1 MSSLATNRRPVAIL
15 FLIVFIDLVGFG
27 LLIPVIPLYAKFFGA
42 NEFTGSLLIAT
53 YSLFQFLAAPVLGR
67 LSDERGRRPILTL
80 SLAGATVAWIL
91 FGFAE
96 GIAGAVGTAGGL
108 GILFLARA
116 VAGAMGGNI
125 AAANAY
131 IADITGPEERARGLG
146 ILGAAF
152 GVGFIFGPAIAA
164 VVTQPAVLATLAA
177 VSPAA
182 IPISAYS
189 VPSFIAAAL
198 SMTALLLTIVALPE
212 PPRTQAVAPQV
223 RGRVAR
229 LQEALQ
235 TPGLFALIV
244 GFFVVSFAFSA
255 FESQF
260 IFLTNDR
267 LEYGTVANGVLLTY
281 IGVLIAIV
289 QGGLIGPLTRRYGE
303 AHLAVSGVIIQLATL
318 WMVPFAVGVSVL
330 PGIGVLDSGG
340 VALAIVAT
348 PLAFGNG
355 ITNVSLNAL
364 VSRTADADEQG
375 GVFGLTQ
382 SAGSLARTVGPATAG
397 LLYVTAGYWSPFVVS
412 ALLFAPVIILLLRSA
427 ALSGEH

>member
-1 MSSLATNRRPVAIL
+1 MSSLAANRRAVAIL

-53 YSLFQFLAAPVLGR
+53 YSLLQFLAAPVLGR
-67 LSDERGRRPILTL
+67 LSDERGRRPILIL
-80 SLAGATVAWIL
+80 SLAGATVAWVL

-96 GIAGAVGTAGGL
+96 GIAGAVGTATGL
-108 GILFLARA
+108 WILFIARGI
-116 VAGAMGGNI
+116 AGAMGGNI

-131 IADITGPEERARGLG
+131 IADITGPDERAKGLG

-152 GVGFIFGPAIAA
+152 GVGFVFGPAIAA
-164 VVTQPAVLATLAA
+164 VMTQPSVLQSIALVT
-177 VSPAA
+177 PPG
-182 IPISAYS
+182 IPVTVYS
-189 VPSFIAAAL
+189 VPSFIAAGL
-198 SMTALLLTIVALPE
+198 SLTALVLAVVALPE
-212 PPRTQAVAPQV
+212 PARSDAVTPQGH
-223 RGRVAR
+223 GRVSR
-229 LQEALQ
+229 LREALQ

-244 GFFVVSFAFSA
+244 AFFVVSFAFSS

-267 LEYGTVANGVLLTY
+267 LGYGTVANGVLLTY
-281 IGVLIAIV
+281 IGVLIVIV
-289 QGGLIGPLTRRYGE
+289 QGGLIGPLTRRFGE
-303 AHLAVSGVIIQLATL
+303 ANLAVTGVLIQLATL
-318 WMVPFAVGVSVL
+318 WLVPFAVGVRSL
-330 PGIGVLDSGG
+330 PAVGILDSGG
-340 VALAIVAT
+340 VALALVAT

-364 VSRTADADEQG
+364 VSRTAGAEEQG

-382 SAGSLARTVGPATAG
+382 SAGSLARTVGPAIAG

-412 ALLFAPVIILLLRSA
+412 ALLFAPVTILLVRSA
-427 ALSGEH
+427 TLSGED

>member
-1 MSSLATNRRPVAIL
+1 MSSLAANRRPVAIL

-53 YSLFQFLAAPVLGR
+53 YSLLQFIAAPVLGR
-67 LSDERGRRPILTL
+67 LSDERGRRPILML
-80 SLAGATVAWIL
+80 SLFGATVAWVI

-96 GIAGAVGTAGGL
+96 PIAGAVGTATGL
-108 GILFLARA
+108 GVLFVARA
-116 VAGAMGGNI
+116 LAGAMGGNI

-131 IADITGPEERARGLG
+131 IADITGPEERAKGLG

-152 GVGFIFGPAIAA
+152 GVGFVFGPAIAA
-164 VVTQPAVLATLAA
+164 VVTQPAVLEALAG
-177 VSPAA
+177 VTPA
-182 IPISAYS
+182 PLPVSAYS

-198 SMTALLLTIVALPE
+198 SFIALVLTAVALPE
-212 PPRTQAVAPQV
+212 PPRSQAVTPQAQ
-223 RGRVAR
+223 GRIAR
-229 LQEALQ
+229 LREALQ
-235 TPGLFALIV
+235 TPGLFALV
-244 GFFVVSFAFSA
+244 VAFFVVSFAFSA

-260 IFLTNDR
+260 IFLTNDQ
-267 LEYGTVANGVLLTY
+267 LGYGTVANGVLLTY
-281 IGVLIAIV
+281 IGVLIVIV
-289 QGGLIGPLTRRYGE
+289 QGGLIGPLTRRFGE
-303 AHLAVSGVIIQLATL
+303 ARLAVTGVVIQLATL
-318 WMVPFAVGVSVL
+318 WMVPVAVGVSGL
-330 PGIGVLDSGG
+330 PGVGLLDSGG

-364 VSRTADADEQG
+364 VSRTAGADEQG

-397 LLYVTAGYWSPFVVS
+397 LLYVTAGYWAPFVVS
-412 ALLFAPVIILLLRSA
+412 ALLFAPVVVLLIRSA
-427 ALSGEH
+427 ALSSEH

>member
-1 MSSLATNRRPVAIL
+1 MSSLAANRRPVAIL

-53 YSLFQFLAAPVLGR
+53 YSLLQFIAAPVLGR
-67 LSDERGRRPILTL
+67 LSDERGRKPILML
-80 SLAGATVAWIL
+80 SLIGATVAWVL
-91 FGFAE
+91 FGLAE
-96 GIAGAVGTAGGL
+96 AIAGAVGTATGL
-108 GILFLARA
+108 GVLFVARG

-131 IADITGPEERARGLG
+131 IADITGPEERAKGLG

-152 GVGFIFGPAIAA
+152 GVGFVFGPAIAA
-164 VVTQPAVLATLAA
+164 IVTQPVVLQALGA
-177 VSPAA
+177 VSPAW
-182 IPISAYS
+182 IPISPYS
-189 VPSFIAAAL
+189 VPSFIAAGL
-198 SMTALLLTIVALPE
+198 SFTALVLTAIALPE
-212 PPRTQAVAPQV
+212 PSRTTAVAPSG

-229 LQEALQ
+229 LRAALG
-235 TPGLFALIV
+235 TPGLFALIIA
-244 GFFVVSFAFSA
+244 FFVVSFAFSA

-267 LEYGTVANGVLLTY
+267 LGYGTVANGVLLTY
-281 IGVLIAIV
+281 IGVLIVIV
-289 QGGLIGPLTRRYGE
+289 QGGLIGPLTRRFGE
-303 AHLAVSGVIIQLATL
+303 ARLAVSGVVIQLATL
-318 WMVPFAVGVSVL
+318 WMVPFAVGVRRLPSVGL
-330 PGIGVLDSGG
+330 LDSGG
-340 VALAIVAT
+340 VALALIAT

-364 VSRTADADEQG
+364 VSRTAGADEQG
-375 GVFGLTQ
+375 GIFGLTQ

-412 ALLFAPVIILLLRSA
+412 ALLFAPVVVLLLRSA